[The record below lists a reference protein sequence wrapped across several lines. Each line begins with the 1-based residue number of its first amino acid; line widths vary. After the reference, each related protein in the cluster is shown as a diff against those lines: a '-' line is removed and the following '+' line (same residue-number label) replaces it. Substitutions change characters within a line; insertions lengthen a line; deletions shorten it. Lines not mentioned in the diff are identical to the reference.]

1 MASLKYTVDV
11 DTKGAKS
18 SIASLERSIGG
29 LGATIGGAF
38 AAGALVGFADEL
50 VSLQNRLR
58 AFSSTQAEA
67 NARFEQIAAIAGRTR
82 SSLSDIGNLYT
93 KMALASQEL
102 GYSQEQVGQITETF
116 AKSLKVGGAN
126 AASTASAILQFSQA
140 MGSGVFRGEE
150 FNAVMEAS
158 SSTMQDLAK
167 ALGVPF
173 GQLRQLAKEGKLTSK
188 IVGDAL
194 LRMQDDVENKFAKTT
209 STVGEAFT
217 NLRTAAGIA
226 LTELGTEPGPTQ
238 VFIQAAQAV
247 IELTNNVNALAG
259 TLKTIIGF
267 SANLAIIWLGLY
279 KGPQLAAGAM
289 NLLGGSL
296 KTITTSATGFGLVF
310 AKSMSSIK
318 NSLVGIGSAFGIF
331 DKSRGAIMKT
341 ATSLSGFSG
350 IVARIS
356 QVFLSLGNILR
367 AVFAIGLRFLGWV
380 GIFLAVI
387 DVINF
392 LAKSLFGAK
401 KDVIDLGAVFNF
413 LIDVVKVAWY
423 LLKELGSFIGRTL
436 SPVLSS
442 IGSMIGFVARKFLEF
457 GVVQTVIG
465 WVSNLWGYLGDFW
478 NWLKGKAGITPNAP
492 AAPAAAAPAA
502 AAPGAPPTL
511 PPATGG
517 RGGGKS
523 PAEIARDQAKA
534 LEDVR
539 DAILEVTKAYR
550 ESSAARLDDLQFQLR
565 SMTMSEEQVEL
576 ETQRRDILRDQATA
590 LADLADKEKEIR
602 ESTDLSRRGRE
613 EALALIAQQVVAV
626 NEQAAAELAAAE
638 TTLQAIQA
646 KNREIERGTRLTELN
661 QQANENRAALQAL
674 EDQLT
679 LVGLYGDALEDT
691 TAQIELQQRLREIDV
706 QYQNQLLDLER
717 QRARLGEQRYADEL
731 ANIQAVRAQSVEAA
745 NAQAAAL
752 KKVVDAKRQIDRN
765 DVSNAIG
772 RRLEELRR
780 SVDPAV
786 TAVQMLDSVF
796 SNMGTAIDNFV
807 DTGKFKFADFARSII
822 ADIAKIALKA
832 AATKILTSIFG
843 GMFGIPGLAAGG
855 PAMAGK
861 PYLVGEQGPELFV
874 PNSAGSIMTNAS
886 LNKNAGADS
895 GMGATVTN
903 NYITNNIS
911 AIDSRSVAQMFVE
924 NRKSLL
930 GASMMARKELP
941 YGS

>member
-29 LGATIGGAF
+29 LGATIGSAF

-67 NARFEQIAAIAGRTR
+67 NARFEQIAGIAGRTR

-226 LTELGTEPGPTQ
+226 LTELGTEPGPAQ
-238 VFIQAAQAV
+238 VFLQAAQAV

-279 KGPQLAAGAM
+279 KGPQLAVGAM

-296 KTITTSATGFGLVF
+296 KAVTASATGFGLVF

-367 AVFAIGLRFLGWV
+367 AVFSIGLRFLGWV

-423 LLKELGSFIGRTL
+423 LLKELGSFIGRVL
-436 SPVLSS
+436 SPVLNG

-457 GVVQTVIG
+457 GVIRTVIG
-465 WVSNLWGYLGDFW
+465 WISSLWGHLSNFW

-492 AAPAAAAPAA
+492 AAPAAAPPA
-502 AAPGAPPTL
+502 AAPGAPPIL

-517 RGGGKS
+517 GGGGKS
-523 PAEIARDQAKA
+523 PAEIARDQAEA
-534 LEDVR
+534 LKDVR
-539 DAILEVTKAYR
+539 EAILEVTKAYR

-565 SMTMSEEQVEL
+565 SMTMSEDQVEL
-576 ETQRRDILRDQATA
+576 ETQRRDIMREQATA

-638 TTLQAIQA
+638 STTQAIQA
-646 KNREIERGTRLTELN
+646 KNREIERSTRLTELN

-731 ANIQAVRAQSVEAA
+731 ANIQAVRAQSIEAA
-745 NAQAAAL
+745 NAQAAAV
-752 KKVVDAKRQIDRN
+752 KKVVDAQRRVDRN
-765 DVSNAIG
+765 DVSVAIG

-786 TAVQMLDSVF
+786 TAVETLDSVF
-796 SNMGTAIDNFV
+796 SNMGNAIDSFV
-807 DTGKFKFADFARSII
+807 ETGKFKFADFARSII

-843 GMFGIPGLAAGG
+843 GMFGVPGLAAGG
-855 PAMAGK
+855 PTMAGK

-886 LNKNAGADS
+886 LNKNEGLGQS
-895 GMGATVTN
+895 LQPVVN
-903 NYITNNIS
+903 NTYITNNIS

-930 GASMMARKELP
+930 GASVMARKEMP